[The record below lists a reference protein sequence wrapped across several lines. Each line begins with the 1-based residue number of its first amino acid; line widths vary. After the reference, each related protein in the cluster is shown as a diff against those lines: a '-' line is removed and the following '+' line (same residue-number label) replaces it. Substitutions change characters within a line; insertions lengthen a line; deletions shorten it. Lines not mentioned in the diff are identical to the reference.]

1 MRRIEI
7 SGNLEDERYLNYELF
22 YSTINK
28 VLDLYFKVF
37 EKELE
42 NPIDLLIDNATRGS
56 GETPIITPILR
67 KYLIIK
73 LNIGEN
79 DTQSRIIYQFSHEFT
94 HYMFYI
100 KYGLDK
106 PKADCREES
115 ICSAA
120 SLIALK
126 ELCPCELEKYCEH
139 VKNLNIDMYRYGF
152 DIAEEAEYSF
162 ENLKKLI

>member
-7 SGNLEDERYLNYELF
+7 SGNLEDEIQLNYELF
-22 YSTINK
+22 YNTINK
-28 VLDLYFKVF
+28 VLDLYFRVF

-42 NPIDLLIDNATRGS
+42 NPIDLLIDNATQGS
-56 GETPIITPILR
+56 GDTPIITPILR

-73 LNIGEN
+73 LNIREN
-79 DTQSRIIYQFSHEFT
+79 DTQGRIIYQFSHEFT

-106 PKADCREES
+106 PKADYREES